1 MRLQADGRNLIDT
14 TIGKRFAPH
23 AEALYIAE
31 RQARKE
37 IEERN
42 KLQQSLHMMKSLRLE
57 KEMREAASEA
67 HQEKAAIIATNISSV
82 PGSERSIIIGKRVEE
97 DKDINAAL
105 KERDAIRHQR
115 KREIERD
122 RRMEVAGKKK
132 SKLLRDEDRDISEKL
147 ALGQTQVNTKD
158 NIFDHRLYNLT
169 SKIDT
174 GVAEADDD

>member
-42 KLQQSLHMMKSLRLE
+42 KLQQSLHMMRSLRME
-57 KEMREAASEA
+57 KEMLEAASEA
-67 HQEKAAIIATNISSV
+67 HHEKAAIIATNISSL
-82 PGSERSIIIGKRVEE
+82 PGSERNLIIGKRENA
-97 DKDINAAL
+97 DTDINAAM
-105 KERDAIRHQR
+105 KERDAIRIQR
-115 KREIERD
+115 KKEIERD

-132 SKLLRDEDRDISEKL
+132 NKLARDEDRDISEAL
-147 ALGQTQVNTKD
+147 ALGQSQVSSKD
-158 NIFDHRLYNLT
+158 NIFDHRLFNQT
-169 SKIDT
+169 TAADT
-174 GVAEADDD
+174 VWILI